1 MSLPSGYTRLE
12 YIQSNGAQYINAGL
26 QVSSKTRVVCT
37 ISNWPKTA
45 KSTSI
50 FGCRAST
57 GANDRFVILCSE
69 SSKTYRTDFY
79 NSNVDVTNAV
89 SIEDAPVTIDK
100 NRNVTTFSNMSAS
113 ITNTSGTFSSTC
125 DLYIFACNTG
135 GTAGAF
141 TNGVKLYSMQI
152 YTDDTLMRDYIPCKN
167 ANGVVGLWDDVW
179 SVFYPNSGS
188 GNFTAGPAVR
198 GSHQA
203 LVNGT
208 AYNITGGRTLIGG
221 TGYGI
226 SKGRTLIDGTGY
238 DITFPVQGTPLSD
251 FEESSIIKLNENG
264 SPVEFVL
271 AKHNYESGL
280 NGAGRTLLVRLYG
293 LAERIFSNTTAL
305 NAYAGSSL
313 DSYLTGD
320 YKNTLDSIIQQAIG
334 ETTIYYTPSGLSPN
348 VTTLA
353 RSVFQLSLTEL
364 GGEVYGGN
372 TEGSQLPVAAV
383 IKVLYT
389 AGVAAR
395 QWTRTP
401 NINGLYDVYY
411 LDVSGSVGETA
422 VNAVQC
428 CSRPAFTLPDTMLV
442 DADRNVI
449 A

>member
-26 QVSSKTRVVCT
+26 QGSSKTRVVCT

-167 ANGVVGLWDDVW
+167 ANGVVGLWDDVL

-188 GNFTAGPAVR
+188 GNFTAGPAVQ
-198 GSHQA
+198 GSHQV

-208 AYNITGGRTLIGG
+208 AYSILGGRTLIGG

-226 SKGRTLIDGTGY
+226 SKGRTLVGGTGY
-238 DITFPVQGTPLSD
+238 DIAFPAAGTPLSD
-251 FEESSIIKLNENG
+251 FAEGAIVKLNENG
-264 SPVEFVL
+264 SPVEFYV
-271 AKHNYESGL
+271 AKHDYESGL
-280 NGAGRTLLVRLYG
+280 NGMGRTLLVRKVCYPNSMLFGNTSRYS
-293 LAERIFSNTTAL
+293 ESNIHTW
-305 NAYAGSSL
+305 
-313 DSYLTGD
+313 LTGT
-320 YKNTLDSIIQQAIG
+320 YKGLLDADIQTAIALSSG
-334 ETTIYYTPSGLSPN
+334 RMTIPCVYGGGSTAGINLYADVFIPS
-348 VTTLA
+348 A
-353 RSVFQLSLTEL
+353 TEL
-364 GGEVYGGN
+364 GKQPNSVD
-372 TEGSQLPVAAV
+372 TEGSLLPIAST
-383 IKVLYT
+383 LDTEYY
-389 AGVAAR
+389 
-395 QWTRTP
+395 WTRSP
-401 NINGLYDVYY
+401 YSENASLVIYAIQFSWDAQPISNSHNI
-411 LDVSGSVGETA
+411 
-422 VNAVQC
+422 
-428 CSRPAFTLPDTMLV
+428 RPCFTLPGTTLV
-442 DADRNVI
+442 DADNNVI
-449 A
+449 V

>member
-26 QVSSKTRVVCT
+26 SGSSKTRVVCT

-50 FGCRAST
+50 FGCRAGVNGS
-57 GANDRFVILCSE
+57 DRFLILCAE
-69 SSKTYRTDFY
+69 NTGTYRSDFY
-79 NSNVDVTNAV
+79 NSNVSISDAV
-89 SIEDAPVTIDK
+89 SIEDTPVTIDK
-100 NRNVTTFSNMSAS
+100 NKNVTTFSNMSTS
-113 ITNTSGTFSSTC
+113 FTNTSGTFTSLY

-188 GNFTAGPAVR
+188 GNFTAGPVVR

-203 LVNGT
+203 LVSGT

-226 SKGRTLIDGTGY
+226 SKGMTLVGGTGY
-238 DITFPVQGTPLSD
+238 DIAFPAAGTPLSD
-251 FEESSIIKLNENG
+251 FAEGSVVKLNENG
-264 SPVEFVL
+264 SPVEFYV

-280 NGAGRTLLVRLYG
+280 NGTGRTLLVRKKCYPNSVFVFG
-293 LAERIFSNTTAL
+293 DTSRYSESIIHTW
-305 NAYAGSSL
+305 
-313 DSYLTGD
+313 LTGT
-320 YKNTLDSIIQQAIG
+320 YKGLLDADIQAAIALSSG
-334 ETTIYYTPSGLSPN
+334 RMRIPCVYGGGSTAGINLYADVFIPS
-348 VTTLA
+348 A
-353 RSVFQLSLTEL
+353 TEL
-364 GGEVYGGN
+364 GKHPYSVD
-372 TEGSQLPVAAV
+372 TEGSLLPIAST
-383 IKVLYT
+383 LDTEYY
-389 AGVAAR
+389 
-395 QWTRTP
+395 WTRSP
-401 NINGLYDVYY
+401 YPDNLSLVIY
-411 LDVSGSVGETA
+411 
-422 VNAVQC
+422 AVQY
-428 CSRPAFTLPDTMLV
+428 SWDAQPISNSHNIRPCFTLPGTTLV
-442 DADRNVI
+442 DADNNVV

>member
-26 QVSSKTRVVCT
+26 QGSSKTRVVCT

-50 FGCRAST
+50 FGCRAGVNGS
-57 GANDRFVILCSE
+57 DRFLILCAE
-69 SSKTYRTDFY
+69 NTGTYRSDFY
-79 NSNVDVTNAV
+79 NSNVSISDAV
-89 SIEDAPVTIDK
+89 SIEDTPVIIDK
-100 NRNVTTFSNMSAS
+100 NKNVTTFSNMSTS
-113 ITNTSGTFSSTC
+113 FTNTSGTFTSLY

-226 SKGRTLIDGTGY
+226 SKGMTLVGGTGY
-238 DITFPVQGTPLSD
+238 DIVFGAAEKAL
-251 FEESSIIKLNENG
+251 SSITPGNIVKLNESG
-264 SPVEFVL
+264 SPVEFYV
-271 AKHNYESGL
+271 ATHNYEKAL
-280 NGAGRTLLVRLYG
+280 NGNRTLLVRKDCTATG
-293 LAERIFSNTTAL
+293 VWHSLAN
-305 NAYAGSSL
+305 NAYANSTINMQLNKMYKKNL
-313 DSYLTGD
+313 DSGAQ
-320 YKNTLDSIIQQAIG
+320 SAIG
-334 ETTIYYTPSGLSPN
+334 TTSFYYTASGSTASTSVLS
-348 VTTLA
+348 
-353 RSVFQLSLTEL
+353 RSVFLLSATEL
-364 GGEVYGGN
+364 GGTDEMLN
-372 TEGSQLPVAAV
+372 TEGTRLLLYRMLQVAFLNGNAV
-383 IKVLYT
+383 P
-389 AGVAAR
+389 
-395 QWTRTP
+395 QWTRSPTRGG
-401 NINGLYDVYY
+401 NSNVYRFWSTGV
-411 LDVSGSVGETA
+411 LG
-422 VNAVQC
+422 NAVATTKFGI
-428 CSRPAFTLPDTMLV
+428 RPCFTLPGTILV
-442 DADRNVI
+442 DANNNVI
-449 A
+449 V